1 MSTPAQACAAA
12 EPLYL
17 LVDDDLIFLGVLER
31 SLQRRGLAT
40 LAAGDSAQALRCA
53 LQYPVTHAVLDLKI
67 DRESGLHLIEAL
79 RALRPGMAIV
89 MLTAWASVATAVEA
103 IKLGATHY
111 LGKPAS
117 VDEILAAFGSARGN
131 TDVALPAAPASVD
144 RVGWEHIQKVLSDHD
159 GNISAAAR
167 AMGMHRRTLQRKL
180 MKRPPRD

>member
-1 MSTPAQACAAA
+1 MSTPEQACAAA
-12 EPLYL
+12 APLYL
-17 LVDDDLIFLGVLER
+17 LVDDDLTFLGVLER

-40 LAAGDSAQALRCA
+40 LVAGNSAEALRCA
-53 LQYPVTHAVLDLKI
+53 LQHPVTHAVLDLKI

-79 RALRPGMAIV
+79 HALRPGMAIV

-131 TDVALPAAPASVD
+131 TDVPLPAAPASVD